1 MTASNQAIKFRLV
14 GALVVL
20 LSFVL
25 AWWLFLDHDVKR
37 YQTTKQNIPEPMQ
50 IERFDIAE
58 PTPVIEPMAVAE
70 VDKTA
75 AKPAPVKQPSTAAS
89 QPPKAK
95 AVEQSKEV
103 EQPKVVEKTPEKAK
117 APSVFVQKN
126 EQDLVEAWVVQA
138 GSFGDAENAKLLQQ
152 KLLAKSLPAYVKR
165 FKVKDKTYHR
175 VLIGPKLSRAHAEK
189 ILPQLKKDFQLDG
202 QILRFQAGF
211 EE

>member
-58 PTPVIEPMAVAE
+58 PAPVIEPMAVAE

-75 AKPAPVKQPSTAAS
+75 TKPAPVKQPAA
-89 QPPKAK
+89 QPAK
-95 AVEQSKEV
+95 VVEQSKAV

-138 GSFGDAENAKLLQQ
+138 GSFGDAANAKLLQQ
-152 KLLAKSLPAYVKR
+152 KLSAKSLPAYVKR